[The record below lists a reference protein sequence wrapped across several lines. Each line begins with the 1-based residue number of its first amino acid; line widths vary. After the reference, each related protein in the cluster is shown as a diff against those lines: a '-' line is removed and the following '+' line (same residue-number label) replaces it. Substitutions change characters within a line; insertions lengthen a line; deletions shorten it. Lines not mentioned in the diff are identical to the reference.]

1 MKVKICG
8 ITRLEDAKMAS
19 TAGADLL
26 GLNFYKKSPRYI
38 APDDA
43 AKLCDSLR
51 QDLGEKCPVLV
62 GVFVN
67 AAQGDISI
75 ITEKVGL
82 DFAQLSGDETDE
94 MLIELRGV
102 GFKAIRPMNKAM
114 ALDDVAYFGKHMPT
128 NEKAPSILLDAYHP
142 KLYGGTGEQ
151 ASVEVALAVK
161 EKVTRLMLAGGL
173 TPENVAERV
182 AAIAPWGVDVA
193 SGVEDDTAGI
203 KSAEK
208 VQAFIKAAKGL

>member
-8 ITRLEDAKMAS
+8 ITRLEDALMAS
-19 TAGADLL
+19 EAGADLL

-38 APDDA
+38 EVDEA
-43 AKLCDSLR
+43 AKICDALR
-51 QDLGEKCPVLV
+51 EKLGEKCPVLV

-82 DFAQLSGDETDE
+82 NFAQLSGDETID
-94 MLIELRGV
+94 MLLELRGL
-102 GFKAIRPMNKAM
+102 GIKAIRPATKAM
-114 ALDDVAYFGKHMPT
+114 ALDDVEYFGTQLPKD
-128 NEKAPSILLDAYHP
+128 ERAPALLLDAYHP

-151 ASVEVALAVK
+151 ASTELALLVK
-161 EKVTRLMLAGGL
+161 AKVPRMMLAGGL
-173 TPENVAERV
+173 TPQNVAERI
-182 AAIAPWGVDVA
+182 AAIQPWGVDVA
-193 SGVEDDTAGI
+193 SGVEDDTAGV

-208 VQAFIKAAKGL
+208 VNAFIKAAKG